1 MDRKDL
7 CAFQWVPEED
17 AENPAQGAGAGS
29 APAFGNE
36 GEGKD
41 AMTVSK
47 NKRSRGRPAA
57 KVGPSFAEYKAELLK
72 DPEVAAAYAEMG
84 PEFEMIA
91 SLIELRR
98 ERGLSQEEL
107 AEAVGTRQPAIA
119 RIESGR
125 YKGMSVAT
133 LEKLAKA
140 LKARLVIRFEDEE
153 RVG

>member
-1 MDRKDL
+1 
-7 CAFQWVPEED
+7 
-17 AENPAQGAGAGS
+17 
-29 APAFGNE
+29 
-36 GEGKD
+36 
-41 AMTVSK
+41 MTVSK